1 MKHEKMVVLSVG
13 GPQAQTVARR
23 VRECDVFCEVLPA
36 NITPEKLKAAEPKGI
51 IITGSFSDIPLIHR
65 EKLSWVDNLGVP
77 VLEVGQGAGI
87 SVEALS
93 GGKGKNCLNTF
104 LKNTCEFSGDWS
116 VKAFID
122 ESVEQI
128 RNQVGDGKV
137 LLGLSG
143 GVDSSV
149 LAALLSKA
157 IGNRLVCIFVDT
169 GLMRKNEGDQIE
181 AAFKDRN
188 LTFVRVN
195 AETKFLF
202 KLVGVSD
209 PEQKRKIIGEEF
221 IRVFETEAAKFGDVE
236 YLAQGTIYPDIIESG
251 MPGGKMVK
259 SHHNVGGLP
268 ESMNFKGLVEPLKML
283 FKDEVRRLAAEL
295 SLPEYIVNR
304 QPFPGPG
311 LAVRCIGI
319 ITKERLEVLREAD
332 AIFCEEIEKAGYSK
346 KIGQYFAV
354 IPETRT
360 TGVRGG
366 HRTFEYTIALR
377 AVNTTDYMTAEW
389 AELPISLIRSISR
402 RITTEVKS
410 VNRVLYDVTDKPPA
424 TIEWE

>member
-1 MKHEKMVVLSVG
+1 M
-13 GPQAQTVARR
+13 
-23 VRECDVFCEVLPA
+23 
-36 NITPEKLKAAEPKGI
+36 
-51 IITGSFSDIPLIHR
+51 
-65 EKLSWVDNLGVP
+65 
-77 VLEVGQGAGI
+77 
-87 SVEALS
+87 
-93 GGKGKNCLNTF
+93 
-104 LKNTCEFSGDWS
+104 
-116 VKAFID
+116 
-122 ESVEQI
+122 
-128 RNQVGDGKV
+128 
-137 LLGLSG
+137 
-143 GVDSSV
+143 
-149 LAALLSKA
+149 
-157 IGNRLVCIFVDT
+157 
-169 GLMRKNEGDQIE
+169 
-181 AAFKDRN
+181 
-188 LTFVRVN
+188 RVN